1 MLAKGDATAGAILVI
16 AQERGEN
23 QRVLERGIGLDGKP
37 ALIAVGPAGESQAIA
52 DYWAR
57 RRRNDPDLWVVELD
71 IALAERFVAETILS
85 D

>member
-1 MLAKGDATAGAILVI
+1 MLAKGDSTAGAILVI

-23 QRVLERGIGLDGKP
+23 PRALERGIGPDGAT
-37 ALIAVGPAGESQAIA
+37 ALIAVGPAGESQAIT
-52 DYWAR
+52 DYWTR

-71 IALAERFVAETILS
+71 IAQAERFVAETMLG